1 MLPRE
6 ITRAMFLLA
15 RHELIRIYITERSP
29 LQVCPIFEGA
39 FVASILDS
47 KSDVI
52 LDCLVNLL
60 LPFFSSLVAFFSLIR
75 NAITS

>member
-1 MLPRE
+1 MLSRE
-6 ITRAMFLLA
+6 ITRALFLLA

-47 KSDVI
+47 KSDMI

-60 LPFFSSLVAFFSLIR
+60 LPFFVTRCIFF
-75 NAITS
+75 ADP

>member
-1 MLPRE
+1 MLSRE
-6 ITRAMFLLA
+6 ITRALFLLA

-47 KSDVI
+47 KSDMI

-60 LPFFSSLVAFFSLIR
+60 LPFFVIRCIFF
-75 NAITS
+75 ADP

>member
-6 ITRAMFLLA
+6 ITRALFLLA

-47 KSDVI
+47 KSDTI

-60 LPFFSSLVAFFSLIR
+60 PFSVIR
-75 NAITS
+75 CIFLADLTR